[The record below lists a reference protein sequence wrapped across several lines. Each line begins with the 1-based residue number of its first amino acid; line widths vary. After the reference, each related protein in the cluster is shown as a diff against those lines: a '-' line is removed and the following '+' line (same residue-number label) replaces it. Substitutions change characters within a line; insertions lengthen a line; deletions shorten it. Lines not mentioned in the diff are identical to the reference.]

1 VYLRPGLTL
10 RRTTSAAQFVVIR
23 GGDGDVDLRC
33 GDAPLAGPDQPDG
46 PSAGAGGD
54 GPALEV
60 GKRYGDVDG
69 TVELLCTRPGAGPL
83 TLAGTPLAP
92 RAAKSLPS
100 SD

>member
-1 VYLRPGLTL
+1 V
-10 RRTTSAAQFVVIR
+10 TSSAQFVVIR
-23 GGDGDVDLRC
+23 GGDVDADLRC
-33 GDAPLAGPDQPDG
+33 GGAPLAGPDEPDAAA
-46 PSAGAGGD
+46 PAGVVGD

-60 GKRYGDVDG
+60 GKRYGDADG
-69 TVELLCTRPGAGPL
+69 AVELLCTRQGAGPL